1 MRNEQLHWQN
11 EFAHFG
17 QILVTEMT
25 NVNCITL
32 SHSHFGGHWRNF
44 NHQCEGVW
52 SESSL
57 TCRTMASSQQSA
69 QSTSVRHRAE
79 YISQRLY
86 KNPSMSHCADA
97 TMPLFIST
105 EAGDSSNNVF
115 NSLTCEGVQRGR
127 GTVGLKKNIQT
138 GATYMEAHTKSSFLF
153 FDDVLSLMCLTNTN
167 CDVESG
173 SLLVRYS
180 DLLSVSRHIWWTDV
194 HFCAGLQ
201 RSSLNDLESSDTAII
216 GLPWNLMH
224 TFIFPSGWILM
235 TLVTFH

>member
-1 MRNEQLHWQN
+1 M
-11 EFAHFG
+11 
-17 QILVTEMT
+17 
-25 NVNCITL
+25 NCITL

-105 EAGDSSNNVF
+105 EAGDSFSNLF
-115 NSLTCEGVQRGR
+115 NSQTCEGVQRGR
-127 GTVGLKKNIQT
+127 GTVGLKKEHSDRGHIHGDTHKKQ
-138 GATYMEAHTKSSFLF
+138 LF
-153 FDDVLSLMCLTNTN
+153 VL
-167 CDVESG
+167 
-173 SLLVRYS
+173 
-180 DLLSVSRHIWWTDV
+180 W
-194 HFCAGLQ
+194 
-201 RSSLNDLESSDTAII
+201 
-216 GLPWNLMH
+216 
-224 TFIFPSGWILM
+224 
-235 TLVTFH
+235 